1 MDNEWSDVTNEEAGG
16 PDVEENTTGTLRVG
30 GVDSEGTGDHGL
42 DGRDDDDGGVIGN
55 PGEDDNVV
63 SGPEVVDG
71 VSEIP
76 GRDDDTTDGPGGD
89 NIELETRKPD
99 VGLPSQ
105 PEEEKLLLLKIE
117 DCTGSSL

>member
-1 MDNEWSDVTNEEAGG
+1 MDTEGSDVTNEEAGG

-42 DGRDDDDGGVIGN
+42 DGRDGDDGGVIGN

-71 VSEIP
+71 VSEI
-76 GRDDDTTDGPGGD
+76 PGGD